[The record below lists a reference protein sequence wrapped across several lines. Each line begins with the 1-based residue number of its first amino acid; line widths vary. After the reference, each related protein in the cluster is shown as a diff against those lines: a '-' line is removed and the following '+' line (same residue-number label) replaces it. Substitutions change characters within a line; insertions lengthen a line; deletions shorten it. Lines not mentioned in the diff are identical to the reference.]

1 MMTRSD
7 MPTKAVPAQTIRNI
21 ITLRG
26 ISHLSYRELSRLF
39 NVSSST
45 VGKYLYSFERSSLS
59 LAKMR
64 RLDNKA
70 LVERLSPPRVRPPK
84 CRHNRLLGLFPDI
97 HQSLRDTKTSLL
109 DQWKRYNRKQPHALG
124 YSRFAQLYSQ
134 WLS

>member
-1 MMTRSD
+1 

-97 HQSLRDTKTSLL
+97 HQSPSEPTTSLL
-109 DQWKRYNRKQPHALG
+109 IDGGSTIGNNRMPLVIPAL
-124 YSRFAQLYSQ
+124 
-134 WLS
+134 LSFTVSMR